1 MIELIA
7 TKERDLEMKEVHA
20 RLGLGSI
27 TGNISETGVD
37 STSG

>member
-1 MIELIA
+1 MIELVA

-20 RLGLGSI
+20 RPGLGSA

-37 STSG
+37 LTSR